1 MDSGADANEGP
12 GEDAGGAEVPAGL
25 AGHPDR
31 LRWNAK
37 YESAPEPSF
46 APHPLAVRALEA
58 TPGEALPDGPVLDL
72 ACGTSGSALLAA
84 RAGRRV
90 TAVDVSE
97 VALGRLGAEARR
109 RGLDGLI
116 TLVQEDL
123 GAWRPGPAR
132 YALVLCTGFWDRAVF
147 GRAAAAVAPGGLLAW
162 EALTAR
168 ARDGHGT
175 LPADWCVGEG
185 EPASLLDGAFTVLEQ
200 DDLPGGR
207 KRRLLARAPAAVS

>member
-1 MDSGADANEGP
+1 MDSGTDANEGP
-12 GEDAGGAEVPAGL
+12 GAGVPAEL

-58 TPGEALPDGPVLDL
+58 APGGALPDGPVLDL
-72 ACGTSGSALLAA
+72 ACGQSGSALLAA
-84 RAGRRV
+84 REGRRV

-97 VALGRLGAEARR
+97 VALGRLGAQARR

-116 TLVQEDL
+116 TLVQQDL
-123 GAWRPGPAR
+123 GAWRPGAAR

-168 ARDGHGT
+168 ARAGRDT
-175 LPADWCVGEG
+175 PPADWCVGEG
-185 EPASLLDGAFTVLEQ
+185 EPASLLPGGFAVLEQ
-200 DDLPGGR
+200 DDVPGGR